1 MKAVIAIP
9 CGPVRKAGAKQ
20 LEFKSTAD
28 ASRYFGID
36 RTYICSLIRK
46 ARQRNNPYCG
56 FFFDY
61 KIEEDDV

>member
-1 MKAVIAIP
+1 MKQVVAIP
-9 CGPVRKAGAKQ
+9 CEPVRKAGAKT
-20 LEFKSTAD
+20 LEFKSTAE

-46 ARQRNNPYCG
+46 KQKNQPYCG

-61 KIEEDDV
+61 KLEEDD